1 MLYSGLL
8 DRHGS
13 ALRVHTMGTFIVRT
27 HRSHALRRTP
37 LAARIAAAVAAIA
50 LTCVALVALQP
61 APPAAAAVSSQ
72 CNDVSNTAGQGLECQ
87 VTVENTL
94 NLATGT
100 ASSRVTTVVCSGA
113 ANSVT
118 CGTATVTEFPELTT
132 SASQC
137 NNSANGGGSAMR
149 CSMRVINT
157 ITGSVTTSAAPVNQ
171 CVGALTTG
179 TVRACTPDPATADA
193 SVDGVTQCNGSVNGG
208 GGSMTCSVSPSTT
221 SNSAFRFLANQ
232 CNGSANGG
240 GALIVCTTDI
250 STVVLAADTTSVET
264 GGETSA
270 GGTGGRTLPNT
281 GADAGVALG
290 IAALLLMSGVAALAV
305 SRRRSVRAAR

>member
-1 MLYSGLL
+1 
-8 DRHGS
+8 
-13 ALRVHTMGTFIVRT
+13 
-27 HRSHALRRTP
+27 
-37 LAARIAAAVAAIA
+37 
-50 LTCVALVALQP
+50 
-61 APPAAAAVSSQ
+61 
-72 CNDVSNTAGQGLECQ
+72 
-87 VTVENTL
+87 
-94 NLATGT
+94 
-100 ASSRVTTVVCSGA
+100 
-113 ANSVT
+113 
-118 CGTATVTEFPELTT
+118 
-132 SASQC
+132 
-137 NNSANGGGSAMR
+137 
-149 CSMRVINT
+149 
-157 ITGSVTTSAAPVNQ
+157 VTTSAAPVNQ

-221 SNSAFRFLANQ
+221 SNSAFDFLANQ

-240 GALIVCTTDI
+240 GGLVECETDI
-250 STVVLAADTTSVET
+250 STVVLASDTTSVET